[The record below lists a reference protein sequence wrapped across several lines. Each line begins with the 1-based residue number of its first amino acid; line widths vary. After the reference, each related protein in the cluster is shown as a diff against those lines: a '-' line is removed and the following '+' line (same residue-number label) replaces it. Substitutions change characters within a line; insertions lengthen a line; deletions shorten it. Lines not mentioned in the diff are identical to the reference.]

1 MVMIMF
7 IMVITVF
14 TLITLFMHV
23 IVIGA
28 NLIFWLN

>member
-7 IMVITVF
+7 IMVI